1 MTTARGPW
9 RADGWT
15 AGVRER
21 LGLGR
26 LLPLGTPADGVWIAE
41 TAAASVLR
49 GAAARPG
56 AVLGELRIGLAEE
69 AAPGEG
75 TGAGAGDAAAPGAE
89 DEDGAGA
96 PRAPEGRGGSVRPP
110 APPSALPPGP
120 LRIEA
125 EFSAAPDRPLPDTAA
140 ALRAAL
146 LTAAA
151 ARLGLE
157 IAEVDLTVTALLED
171 GTPDQVTEAPAT
183 STARAAEPEDTVA
196 AAAAGAPGVVS
207 LTRVLGSPVHTA
219 RDHVRVE
226 VATAGNS
233 RALDVARSV
242 RTAVAAATETRLPVS
257 VLVTDVVGP
266 GRAPATEPGPAAV

>member
-1 MTTARGPW
+1 MTTARGPR

-15 AGVRER
+15 AEVRER

-26 LLPLGTPADGVWIAE
+26 LLPLGDPADGVWIAE

-56 AVLGELRIGLAEE
+56 AVLGELRIGLAVE
-69 AAPGEG
+69 AAPGEDAV
-75 TGAGAGDAAAPGAE
+75 TGARAGGGPGGPQAPADRGGA
-89 DEDGAGA
+89 
-96 PRAPEGRGGSVRPP
+96 EGRGGAEAPP
-110 APPSALPPGP
+110 APPSALPTGP

-125 EFSAAPDRPLPDTAA
+125 EFSAVPDRPLPDTAA

-146 LTAAA
+146 VTAAA

-157 IAEVDLTVTALLED
+157 ITEVDLTVTALLER
-171 GTPDQVTEAPAT
+171 GASDQVTASPAAP
-183 STARAAEPEDTVA
+183 TARVAEPQDPVA
-196 AAAAGAPGVVS
+196 TAAAGTPGVVS

-226 VATAGNS
+226 VATAGDR

-242 RTAVAAATETRLPVS
+242 RTAVAAVTEERLPVS

-266 GRAPATEPGPAAV
+266 GGAPAGEPGRTDA

>member
-1 MTTARGPW
+1 MTTARGPQ
-9 RADGWT
+9 RVDGWT
-15 AGVRER
+15 AAVRQR

-26 LLPLGTPADGVWIAE
+26 LLPLGGPADGAWIAE

-56 AVLGELRIGLAEE
+56 TVLGKLRIGPATE
-69 AAPGEG
+69 ATADGEV
-75 TGAGAGDAAAPGAE
+75 PGASSE
-89 DEDGAGA
+89 PGA
-96 PRAPEGRGGSVRPP
+96 PP

-125 EFSAAPDRPLPDTAA
+125 EFSAAPDRPLPAAAA

-171 GTPDQVTEAPAT
+171 GAADQVTAPAPVA
-183 STARAAEPEDTVA
+183 ARPGVEPEGPVA
-196 AAAAGAPGVVS
+196 AAAAGTPGVVS
-207 LTRVLGSPVHTA
+207 LTRVLGSPVHTTGE
-219 RDHVRVE
+219 HVRVE
-226 VATAGNS
+226 VATAGDH

-242 RTAVAAATETRLPVS
+242 RTAVAAATEGTLPVS

-266 GRAPATEPGPAAV
+266 DAVGPDVVRPDVVGTDVVRPGSGG